1 MGYSPWGRK
10 EWTQQSELSNNIL
23 NSKQFTVPLFSQ
35 MFRLVAVGTDISGRP
50 DVFRRVR
57 LKARVPTRG
66 VCILFY
72 QTVLRTL

>member
-1 MGYSPWGRK
+1 M
-10 EWTQQSELSNNIL
+10 L
-23 NSKQFTVPLFSQ
+23 
-35 MFRLVAVGTDISGRP
+35 RLVAVGTDISRKP

-72 QTVLRTL
+72 QTILRTLWALCPWKSLTEVGKPAEL